1 MFYQNHTFQ
10 ILIITFGDGF
20 HLPVLTQFNVI
31 NHFLKMLCKSLWFH
45 SIIHE
50 TFNFSYINSFI
61 LIMRFKRPVHYGIPG
76 ITFTWI
82 PCCCKKS
89 ISSPLSQTPKTPRTY
104 FRKKNK
110 KLNNILI
117 EIHEM
122 LKKYEIV
129 LQMNPY

>member
-1 MFYQNHTFQ
+1 MAY
-10 ILIITFGDGF
+10 LE
-20 HLPVLTQFNVI
+20 LLSRE
-31 NHFLKMLCKSLWFH
+31 SLAAAK
-45 SIIHE
+45 
-50 TFNFSYINSFI
+50 N
-61 LIMRFKRPVHYGIPG
+61 P
-76 ITFTWI
+76 
-82 PCCCKKS
+82 
-89 ISSPLSQTPKTPRTY
+89 SPPHLSQTPKTPRTY